1 MGQPHLFHG
10 SQRKRA
16 KPTAST
22 RLSDMLWWIKTVIA
36 LVLAF
41 ALFASCQG
49 RQHSRPSPPALA
61 EASPA
66 QGKKASIS
74 TSPDVGVIC
83 TWALV
88 ANAAA
93 VGRKCPGKF
102 NPDVQPILEQ
112 SEADLAAYILRNSN
126 IGEAGLAN
134 MRRVNTGA
142 EDRVESLCEGFGL
155 RFHDGLVADGGKA
168 LRQWTAEQTAIDR
181 PASWGTCL

>member
-1 MGQPHLFHG
+1 
-10 SQRKRA
+10 
-16 KPTAST
+16 
-22 RLSDMLWWIKTVIA
+22 MLWRMKTVIA
-36 LVLAF
+36 PLLTF
-41 ALFASCQG
+41 ALLASCQG
-49 RQHSRPSPPALA
+49 GASSPPSPPALA
-61 EASPA
+61 EASPP
-66 QGKKASIS
+66 QGKKATIS

-102 NPDVQPILEQ
+102 NPDVQPILDQ
-112 SEADLAAYILRNSN
+112 SESDFAAYIIRNSN

-142 EDRVESLCEGFGL
+142 EDPVESLCEGFGPQ
-155 RFHDGLVADGGKA
+155 FHDALVADGGA
-168 LRQWTAEQTAIDR
+168 SLRQWTAEQTAIDR